1 MLLDKYG
8 NPLDIENFNKVE
20 YGAIN
25 IANSYQKQNN
35 VIIYNDNNDNNN
47 NKWVNWGKNNLE
59 PQELN
64 YYSIKSPILD
74 GILEKEMNRIFGDM
88 LVYEDTNE
96 KLDSKH
102 PMFYSSPGVKLEKF
116 IKSLISDMSRLS
128 TYSFSVE
135 YTLNKKRIANL
146 YYIPASTIRSGKQN
160 RTGKVNRYYISNN
173 WSSINK
179 YNGIKPKSIG
189 AFNPEKAGP
198 AQLYYY
204 KTQNPNNFYYS
215 KVSWESVLDWVI
227 MDYEIAQYHLSDV
240 KNGMSPGLIVSYN
253 NDVSDP
259 VKAKKIKQNF
269 IEQYQG
275 PENASKMVM
284 LFSPSKDAAPTIT
297 QLESS
302 KNDERFK
309 DLNNQI
315 NEKIVIGTGIPR
327 ILSGLETS
335 VGLSNGAQALE
346 LAEQV
351 WFKNEISTK
360 RNTILESLNTIMD
373 FNKYPRINLINK
385 TPNLLSNGLSDNI
398 LTNNFTQ
405 DEIRESVG
413 RAPLTNKNNK

>member
-8 NPLDIENFNKVE
+8 NPLDIENFNKIE

-25 IANSYQKQNN
+25 IANTYQKQNN
-35 VIIYNDNNDNNN
+35 VIIYNDNNDNN

-102 PMFYSSPGVKLEKF
+102 PMFYSSPGVKLEKL

-128 TYSFSVE
+128 TYSFSIE
-135 YTLNKKRIANL
+135 YTLNKNRIANL

-189 AFNPEKAGP
+189 TFNPEKAGP
-198 AQLYYY
+198 AQLFYY

-215 KVSWESVLDWVI
+215 KVSWESVLDWAI

-351 WFKNEISTK
+351 WFRNEISTK
-360 RNTILESLNTIMD
+360 RNAILESLNTIMD

-405 DEIRESVG
+405 DEIRASVG